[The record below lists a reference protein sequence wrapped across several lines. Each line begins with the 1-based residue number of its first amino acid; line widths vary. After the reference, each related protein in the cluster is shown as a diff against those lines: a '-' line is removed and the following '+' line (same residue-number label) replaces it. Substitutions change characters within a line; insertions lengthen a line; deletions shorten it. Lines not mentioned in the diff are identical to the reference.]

1 MQFFFLSV
9 VIFFCSVVVFL
20 VGASSLEN
28 DIAWQTVLDSEAEL
42 RLVEHVFLR
51 SKVDLDGAWKVLPF
65 KLILWHRGHY
75 KALWHFT

>member
-51 SKVDLDGAWKVLPF
+51 L
-65 KLILWHRGHY
+65 
-75 KALWHFT
+75 